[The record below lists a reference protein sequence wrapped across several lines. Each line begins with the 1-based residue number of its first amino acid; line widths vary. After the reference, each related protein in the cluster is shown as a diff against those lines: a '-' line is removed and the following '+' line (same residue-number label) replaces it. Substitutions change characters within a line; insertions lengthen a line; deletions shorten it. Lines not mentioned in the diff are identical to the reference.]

1 MTLGAVSHNTPTII
15 TAGQVFHV
23 RIACEDPHDLDW
35 VSCPRVVVSAG
46 CLKVLCLILSWKG
59 NWVKVFKI
67 VQMNLKLS
75 FKRQHSRLGVG
86 GPTRRAAASPVL
98 PPPWFFWEKLSKPGE
113 VILLLLHFLFS
124 PFFNAMSLQ
133 IDFQKSAQNHQ
144 IVTHTAVHT
153 VPWYLNKK
161 KQVLNVSFFDG
172 EGKWISSFVY
182 SWWIVLSVQWK
193 GREQRGKNTKTV
205 CTLDNRT
212 RDVH

>member
-1 MTLGAVSHNTPTII
+1 MWGSPWPRLG
-15 TAGQVFHV
+15 
-23 RIACEDPHDLDW
+23 
-35 VSCPRVVVSAG
+35 SCPRVVVSAG

-161 KQVLNVSFFDG
+161 KTSPQCQLFWWWRKMNFQLCLFVVN
-172 EGKWISSFVY
+172 SFV
-182 SWWIVLSVQWK
+182 SAVK
-193 GREQRGKNTKTV
+193 RTGAEREKYKDS
-205 CTLDNRT
+205 LRT
-212 RDVH
+212 R